1 MCWCV
6 CLCAS
11 TYVNLCQIQIEVV
24 LCSAILFCCISPLTY
39 HMSLTHSRVA
49 TTCPYETFN
58 VYNYLHFHTCLFFIF
73 FYMAVVWLTL
83 ICKDSSFASE
93 KMLKEAR
100 AQWVHVFQLDASA
113 TFRPQ
118 ASSWIQCQSTFRYF
132 HKAFTNPAQFLG
144 WGIHVVTCGYH
155 EQLSINNDRRI
166 QEINRSLLSDILQ
179 PLDISIVTMFYTS
192 YQNIWDHCLPR
203 GSTTK
208 NLHRP
213 RRCSFSSRIY
223 QW

>member
-1 MCWCV
+1 
-6 CLCAS
+6 
-11 TYVNLCQIQIEVV
+11 
-24 LCSAILFCCISPLTY
+24 
-39 HMSLTHSRVA
+39 
-49 TTCPYETFN
+49 
-58 VYNYLHFHTCLFFIF
+58 
-73 FYMAVVWLTL
+73 MAVVWLTL

-100 AQWVHVFQLDASA
+100 AQWVHVFQTWRLSNL
-113 TFRPQ
+113 Q
-118 ASSWIQCQSTFRYF
+118 ASGVQLNSVPIDVQVFPQGVHKPSTVSWM
-132 HKAFTNPAQFLG
+132 G
-144 WGIHVVTCGYH
+144 DTCGYH
-155 EQLSINNDRRI
+155 EQLSINNDKRI